1 MTSLFRRLRLGDSDL
16 SGRSIKEFLRNRPIY
31 YKKIDY
37 ERFPRAYA
45 AIKDKIPLKNVIQII
60 GTNGKGS
67 TGRFL
72 ANAIAAAGFSVGHYT
87 SPHVFRLNERIYLG
101 GRIAQSPVFALN
113 SGASN
118 FKNEQNSASASN
130 FTEKQNSA
138 KMQNFANRENSAS
151 QISISNL
158 QNSATQDFIATQN
171 SHGEQN
177 SALQNSVYTT
187 QNFCS
192 KHNFIAQNSID
203 TQNSA
208 STQNL
213 WNSQNLKF
221 SSEQNFKSPLR
232 SNFKSTQSSPPISL
246 GRDATDEELDFA
258 HEFLQESLPAE
269 FKDSL
274 SYFEYLTLAAAVLFR
289 DCDYCVIEAGM
300 GGEFDA
306 TSSFGRTLSL
316 FTPIGT
322 DHLGML
328 GQNLEQI
335 AHTKLITMDKEA
347 ILSDEMSE
355 VPLRIAQQIAEQK
368 GTHLR
373 FAAELLSESEQAQ
386 IAWFC
391 AHNNLPKFQIS
402 NLALA
407 LAAMKFLNLKFEIS
421 QLPPLNLRGRMETL
435 APNLRVDVGHNE
447 LAAQQVVHEIT
458 EIYGG
463 KKIVLIYNAFADK
476 DVAAV
481 LRTLAPV
488 VERVEI
494 FNYEVADR
502 EMAAE
507 AITRALDAL
516 KIPHSP
522 FRGELRADEEYLVF
536 GSFHLVENFILWLEA
551 RRG

>member
-1 MTSLFRRLRLGDSDL
+1 MQ
-16 SGRSIKEFLRNRPIY
+16 NRPIY

-101 GRIAQSPVFALN
+101 GRIAQSHVFALN

-118 FKNEQNSASASN
+118 FKNEQNSVSASN
-130 FTEKQNSA
+130 FTERQNSE
-138 KMQNFANRENSAS
+138 KMQNFASGENSAS

-158 QNSATQDFIATQN
+158 QNSTTQN

-177 SALQNSVYTT
+177 SALQNPVYTT
-187 QNFCS
+187 QNFYS
-192 KHNFIAQNSID
+192 EQNFIARNSID

-213 WNSQNLKF
+213 WNSQDLKSPSEQNLKF
-221 SSEQNFKSPLR
+221 SPEQNFKSQLR
-232 SNFKSTQSSPPISL
+232 SNSKSAQSSLPISL

-335 AHTKLITMDKEA
+335 ARTKLITMDKEA

-373 FAAELLSESEQAQ
+373 FAAELLSKSEQAQ
-386 IAWFC
+386 IAEFC
-391 AHNNLPKFQIS
+391 ARNNLPKFQIS

-421 QLPPLNLRGRMETL
+421 QLPPLNLRGRMEVL

-447 LAAQQVVHEIT
+447 LAAQQVAREIT

-463 KKIVLIYNAFADK
+463 RKIVLIYNAFADK

>member
-1 MTSLFRRLRLGDSDL
+1 M
-16 SGRSIKEFLRNRPIY
+16 SGRSIKEFLQNRPIY

-87 SPHVFRLNERIYLG
+87 SPHVFKLNERIYLG
-101 GRIAQSPVFALN
+101 GRIAQGPVFALN
-113 SGASN
+113 SGALN

-130 FTEKQNSA
+130 FTEKQNSV
-138 KMQNFANRENSAS
+138 KMQNFASGENSAS

-158 QNSATQDFIATQN
+158 QNSATQN
-171 SHGEQN
+171 LRGEQN
-177 SALQNSVYTT
+177 SALQNPVYTT

-192 KHNFIAQNSID
+192 EQNFIAQNSID

-213 WNSQNLKF
+213 WNSQDLKSPSEQNLKF
-221 SSEQNFKSPLR
+221 SPEQNFKSPLG
-232 SNFKSTQSSPPISL
+232 SNFKSAQSSLPISL

-306 TSSFGRTLSL
+306 TSSFGRMLSL

-373 FAAELLSESEQAQ
+373 FAAELLSKSEQAQ
-386 IAWFC
+386 IAEFC

-421 QLPPLNLRGRMETL
+421 QLPPLNLRGRMEVL

-447 LAAQQVVHEIT
+447 LAAQQVAREII
-458 EIYGG
+458 EIYRGR
-463 KKIVLIYNAFADK
+463 KIVLIYNAFADK

-481 LRTLAPV
+481 LQTLAPV

>member
-1 MTSLFRRLRLGDSDL
+1 L
-16 SGRSIKEFLRNRPIY
+16 SGRSIKEFLQNRPIY

-67 TGRFL
+67 PGRFL
-72 ANAIAAAGFSVGHYT
+72 ANAIAEAGFNVGHYT

-101 GRIAQSPVFALN
+101 GRIAQNPVFALN
-113 SGASN
+113 SDASN
-118 FKNEQNSASASN
+118 FKNEQNSALAPN

-151 QISISNL
+151 QIYISNL
-158 QNSATQDFIATQN
+158 QNSTTQN
-171 SHGEQN
+171 LHGEQN
-177 SALQNSVYTT
+177 STLQNPVYTT
-187 QNFCS
+187 QNFYS
-192 KHNFIAQNSID
+192 EQNFIARNSID

-221 SSEQNFKSPLR
+221 SSEQNFKFPLG
-232 SNFKSTQSSPPISL
+232 SNFKPAQSSLPISL

-316 FTPIGT
+316 FTPIDT

-335 AHTKLITMDKEA
+335 ARTKLITMQQTA

-355 VPLRIAQQIAEQK
+355 VPLLIARQIARQKGTRLSLASDFLDAPQRAQIAE
-368 GTHLR
+368 
-373 FAAELLSESEQAQ
+373 
-386 IAWFC
+386 FC
-391 AHNNLPKFQIS
+391 ARNNLPKFQIS
-402 NLALA
+402 NLSLA
-407 LAAMKFLNLKFEIS
+407 FAAMKFLNLKFEIS
-421 QLPPLNLRGRMETL
+421 QLPPLNLRGRMEAL

-447 LAAQQVVHEIT
+447 LAARAIS
-458 EIYGG
+458 EIYAG
-463 KKIVLIYNAFADK
+463 KKIVLIYNSFADK
-476 DVAAV
+476 DIAAV

-488 VERVEI
+488 LKRVEI
-494 FNYEVADR
+494 LSYRVKDR
-502 EMAAE
+502 ELGGAQ
-507 AITRALDAL
+507 IGKCLDEL
-516 KIPHSP
+516 GVPHRKFS
-522 FRGELRADEEYLVF
+522 GEISAGEQYLVF
-536 GSFHLVENFILWLEA
+536 GSFYLAERFLKRYAKGAKL
-551 RRG
+551 G

>member
-1 MTSLFRRLRLGDSDL
+1 M
-16 SGRSIKEFLRNRPIY
+16 SGRSIKEFLQTRPIY

-87 SPHVFRLNERIYLG
+87 SPHVFKLNERIYLG
-101 GRIAQSPVFALN
+101 GRIAQIPVFALN
-113 SGASN
+113 SDASN

-130 FTEKQNSA
+130 FTEKQNSI

-158 QNSATQDFIATQN
+158 QNSTTQN
-171 SHGEQN
+171 LHSEQN
-177 SALQNSVYTT
+177 SALQSFVSTT
-187 QNFCS
+187 
-192 KHNFIAQNSID
+192 QNSID

-208 STQNL
+208 SIQNL
-213 WNSQNLKF
+213 WNSQDLKSSSEQNFNF
-221 SSEQNFKSPLR
+221 SPEQNFKSPLR
-232 SNFKSTQSSPPISL
+232 SNFKSAQSSLPISL

-258 HEFLQESLPAE
+258 HEFLQANLPAE

-368 GTHLR
+368 GTNLR

-386 IAWFC
+386 IAEFC

-407 LAAMKFLNLKFEIS
+407 LAAMKFLNLKFEIP
-421 QLPPLNLRGRMETL
+421 QLPPLNLRGRMEVL

-447 LAAQQVVHEIT
+447 LAAQQVAREII
-458 EIYGG
+458 EIYRGR
-463 KKIVLIYNAFADK
+463 KIVLIYNAFADK

-481 LRTLAPV
+481 LRALAPV

-522 FRGELRADEEYLVF
+522 FRGELRAEEEYLVF

>member
-1 MTSLFRRLRLGDSDL
+1 L
-16 SGRSIKEFLRNRPIY
+16 SGHSIKEFLQNRPIY

-72 ANAIAAAGFSVGHYT
+72 ANAIAAAGFNVGHYT
-87 SPHVFRLNERIYLG
+87 SPHVFKLNERIYLG
-101 GRIAQSPVFALN
+101 GRIAQNPVSALN

-130 FTEKQNSA
+130 FTEKQNSIN
-138 KMQNFANRENSAS
+138 MQNFTSRENSAS

-158 QNSATQDFIATQN
+158 QNSATQN

-177 SALQNSVYTT
+177 YALQSFVSTT
-187 QNFCS
+187 RNFCS
-192 KHNFIAQNSID
+192 EQNSIAQNSID

-208 STQNL
+208 YTQNL
-213 WNSQNLKF
+213 WNSQDLKSSSEQNLKF
-221 SSEQNFKSPLR
+221 SPEQNFKSPLR
-232 SNFKSTQSSPPISL
+232 SNFKSAQSSPPISL

-258 HEFLQESLPAE
+258 HEFLQANLPAE

-355 VPLRIAQQIAEQK
+355 VPLRIAQQIAKQK

-373 FAAELLSESEQAQ
+373 FAAELLSKSEQAQ
-386 IAWFC
+386 IAEFC
-391 AHNNLPKFQIS
+391 ARNNLPKFQIS

-421 QLPPLNLRGRMETL
+421 QLPPLNLRGRMEAL

-447 LAAQQVVHEIT
+447 LAAQQVAREIT

-463 KKIVLIYNAFADK
+463 RKIVLIYNAFADK

-488 VERVEI
+488 VKRVEI

-516 KIPHSP
+516 KIPYSP
-522 FRGELRADEEYLVF
+522 FRGELREDEEYLVF

>member
-1 MTSLFRRLRLGDSDL
+1 L
-16 SGRSIKEFLRNRPIY
+16 SGRSIKEFLQNRPIY

-87 SPHVFRLNERIYLG
+87 SPHVFKLNERIYLG
-101 GRIAQSPVFALN
+101 GRIAQIPVFALN
-113 SGASN
+113 SDASN

-130 FTEKQNSA
+130 FTEKQNSI

-158 QNSATQDFIATQN
+158 QNSTTQN
-171 SHGEQN
+171 LHSEQN
-177 SALQNSVYTT
+177 SALQSFVSTT
-187 QNFCS
+187 
-192 KHNFIAQNSID
+192 QNSID

-213 WNSQNLKF
+213 WNSQDLKSSSEQNFNF
-221 SSEQNFKSPLR
+221 SPEQNFKSPLG
-232 SNFKSTQSSPPISL
+232 SNFKSAQSSLPISL

-274 SYFEYLTLAAAVLFR
+274 SYFEYLTLAAAVIFK

-306 TSSFGRTLSL
+306 TSSFGRMLSL

-355 VPLRIAQQIAEQK
+355 VPLRIARQIAEQK

-373 FAAELLSESEQAQ
+373 FAAELLSKSERAQ
-386 IAWFC
+386 IAEFC

-421 QLPPLNLRGRMETL
+421 QLPPLNLRGRMEAL

-447 LAAQQVVHEIT
+447 LAAQQVAREIT

-463 KKIVLIYNAFADK
+463 RKIVLIYNAFADK

-488 VERVEI
+488 VERVEV
-494 FNYEVADR
+494 FSYEVADR

-507 AITRALDAL
+507 AITRVLDAL

>member
-1 MTSLFRRLRLGDSDL
+1 L
-16 SGRSIKEFLRNRPIY
+16 SGRSIKEFLQNRPIY

-45 AIKDKIPLKNVIQII
+45 AIKDKIPLRNVIQII

-87 SPHVFRLNERIYLG
+87 SPHVFKLNERIYLG
-101 GRIAQSPVFALN
+101 GRIAQNPVSALN

-130 FTEKQNSA
+130 FTEKQNSI

-151 QISISNL
+151 KISISNL
-158 QNSATQDFIATQN
+158 QNSTTQN
-171 SHGEQN
+171 LHGEQN
-177 SALQNSVYTT
+177 SALQSFVSTT
-187 QNFCS
+187 RNFCS
-192 KHNFIAQNSID
+192 EQNSIAQNSID

-213 WNSQNLKF
+213 WNSQDLKSTSEQNLKF
-221 SSEQNFKSPLR
+221 SPEQNFKSPLR
-232 SNFKSTQSSPPISL
+232 SNFKSAQSSLPISL
-246 GRDATDEELDFA
+246 GRDAMDEELDFA
-258 HEFLQESLPAE
+258 HEFLQENLPAE

-373 FAAELLSESEQAQ
+373 FAAELLSKSEQAQ
-386 IAWFC
+386 IAEFC
-391 AHNNLPKFQIS
+391 ARNNLPKFQIS

-421 QLPPLNLRGRMETL
+421 QLPPLNLRGRMEVL

-447 LAAQQVVHEIT
+447 LAAQQVAREIT

>member
-1 MTSLFRRLRLGDSDL
+1 M
-16 SGRSIKEFLRNRPIY
+16 SGRSIKEFLQNRPIY

-87 SPHVFRLNERIYLG
+87 SPHVFKLNERIYLG

-130 FTEKQNSA
+130 FTEKHNSI
-138 KMQNFANRENSAS
+138 KMQHFANRENSAS
-151 QISISNL
+151 QIYISNL

-177 SALQNSVYTT
+177 SALQSFVSTT
-187 QNFCS
+187 RNFCS
-192 KHNFIAQNSID
+192 EQNSIARNSID

-208 STQNL
+208 STRNL
-213 WNSQNLKF
+213 WNSQDLK
-221 SSEQNFKSPLR
+221 SPSEQNFKSPLG
-232 SNFKSTQSSPPISL
+232 SNFKSAQSSLPISL
-246 GRDATDEELDFA
+246 GRDAMDEELDFA

-306 TSSFGRTLSL
+306 TSSFGRMLSL

-355 VPLRIAQQIAEQK
+355 VPLRIARQIAEQK

-373 FAAELLSESEQAQ
+373 FAAELLSKSEQAQ
-386 IAWFC
+386 IVEFC

-421 QLPPLNLRGRMETL
+421 QLPPLNLRGRMEVL

-447 LAAQQVVHEIT
+447 LAAQQVAREIT

-476 DVAAV
+476 DVAVV

-488 VERVEI
+488 IERVEI

-522 FRGELRADEEYLVF
+522 FCGELREDEEYLVF

>member
-1 MTSLFRRLRLGDSDL
+1 M
-16 SGRSIKEFLRNRPIY
+16 SGRSIKEFLQNRPIY

-87 SPHVFRLNERIYLG
+87 SPHVFKLNERIYLG

-113 SGASN
+113 SDASN

-130 FTEKQNSA
+130 FTERQNSE

-158 QNSATQDFIATQN
+158 QNSTTQN

-177 SALQNSVYTT
+177 SALQSFISTT

-192 KHNFIAQNSID
+192 EQNSIAQNSIY

-213 WNSQNLKF
+213 WNSQNFKF
-221 SSEQNFKSPLR
+221 SSEQNFKSPLG
-232 SNFKSTQSSPPISL
+232 SNFKSAQSSLPISL

-258 HEFLQESLPAE
+258 HEFLQANLPAE

-306 TSSFGRTLSL
+306 TSSFGRMLSL

-335 AHTKLITMDKEA
+335 AHTKLITMYKEA

-355 VPLRIAQQIAEQK
+355 VPLRIARQIAEQK

-373 FAAELLSESEQAQ
+373 FAAELLSKSEQAQ
-386 IAWFC
+386 IAGFC
-391 AHNNLPKFQIS
+391 ARNDLPKFQIS

-447 LAAQQVVHEIT
+447 LAAQQVACEIT

-463 KKIVLIYNAFADK
+463 RKIVLIYNAFADK
-476 DVAAV
+476 DVVAV
-481 LRTLAPV
+481 LRALAPV

>member
-1 MTSLFRRLRLGDSDL
+1 MN
-16 SGRSIKEFLRNRPIY
+16 GRSIKEFLQNRPIY

-87 SPHVFRLNERIYLG
+87 SPHVFKLNERIYLG

-113 SGASN
+113 SDASN

-130 FTEKQNSA
+130 STGRQNSE

-158 QNSATQDFIATQN
+158 QNSAMQN
-171 SHGEQN
+171 SHGEWN

-187 QNFCS
+187 QNFYS
-192 KHNFIAQNSID
+192 EQNSITRNSID
-203 TQNSA
+203 TQNYA

-213 WNSQNLKF
+213 WNSQDLKF
-221 SSEQNFKSPLR
+221 SSEQNFKFPLG
-232 SNFKSTQSSPPISL
+232 SNFKSAQSSLPISL

-306 TSSFGRTLSL
+306 TSSFGRMLSL

-335 AHTKLITMDKEA
+335 SHTKLITMDKEA
-347 ILSDEMSE
+347 ILSDEMGE
-355 VPLRIAQQIAEQK
+355 VPLRIARQIAEQK
-368 GTHLR
+368 GTRLG
-373 FAAELLSESEQAQ
+373 FASDFLDASQRAQ
-386 IAWFC
+386 IAEFC

-421 QLPPLNLRGRMETL
+421 QLPPLNLRGRMEVL

-447 LAAQQVVHEIT
+447 LAAQQVAHEIT

-494 FNYEVADR
+494 FSYEVADR

-522 FRGELRADEEYLVF
+522 FCGELRADEEYLVF

>member
-1 MTSLFRRLRLGDSDL
+1 MSKICSV
-16 SGRSIKEFLRNRPIY
+16 KKFLNDRPIF

-37 ERFPRAYA
+37 ERFPKAYES
-45 AIKDKIPLKNVIQII
+45 IKDKIPLKNVIQII

-72 ANAIAAAGFSVGHYT
+72 ANAIAAAGFRVGHYT
-87 SPHVFRLNERIYLG
+87 SPHIFRLNERIYLAG
-101 GRIAQSPVFALN
+101 PTDKCLNFRELNLDRNSNQCLNLDRGLSELNLICDSKSPSKPNLNQSSSELA
-113 SGASN
+113 
-118 FKNEQNSASASN
+118 
-130 FTEKQNSA
+130 KQNFRCA
-138 KMQNFANRENSAS
+138 
-151 QISISNL
+151 
-158 QNSATQDFIATQN
+158 
-171 SHGEQN
+171 
-177 SALQNSVYTT
+177 
-187 QNFCS
+187 
-192 KHNFIAQNSID
+192 
-203 TQNSA
+203 
-208 STQNL
+208 
-213 WNSQNLKF
+213 
-221 SSEQNFKSPLR
+221 
-232 SNFKSTQSSPPISL
+232 PI
-246 GRDATDEELDFA
+246 GRDVSDVQLQRA

-335 AHTKLITMDKEA
+335 AHTKLIMMDKEA

-373 FAAELLSESEQAQ
+373 FATELLSKSEQAQ
-386 IAWFC
+386 IAEFC

-421 QLPPLNLRGRMETL
+421 QLPPLNLRGRMEAL

-447 LAAQQVVHEIT
+447 LAAQQVAREIT

>member
-1 MTSLFRRLRLGDSDL
+1 MN
-16 SGRSIKEFLRNRPIY
+16 GRSIKEFLQNRPIY

-87 SPHVFRLNERIYLG
+87 SPHVFKLNERIYLG

-113 SGASN
+113 SDASN

-130 FTEKQNSA
+130 STGRQNSE

-158 QNSATQDFIATQN
+158 QNSAMQN
-171 SHGEQN
+171 SHGEWN

-187 QNFCS
+187 QNFYS
-192 KHNFIAQNSID
+192 EQNSITRNSID
-203 TQNSA
+203 TQNYA

-213 WNSQNLKF
+213 WNSQDLKF
-221 SSEQNFKSPLR
+221 SSEQNFKFPLG
-232 SNFKSTQSSPPISL
+232 SNFKSAQSSLPISL

-306 TSSFGRTLSL
+306 TSSFGRMLSL

-335 AHTKLITMDKEA
+335 SHTKLITMDKEA
-347 ILSDEMSE
+347 ILSDEMGE
-355 VPLRIAQQIAEQK
+355 VPLRIARQIAEQK
-368 GTHLR
+368 GTRLG
-373 FAAELLSESEQAQ
+373 FASDFLDASQRAQ
-386 IAWFC
+386 IAEFC

-421 QLPPLNLRGRMETL
+421 QLPPLNLRGRMEVL

-447 LAAQQVVHEIT
+447 LAAQQVAHEIT

-494 FNYEVADR
+494 FSYEVADR

>member
-1 MTSLFRRLRLGDSDL
+1 M
-16 SGRSIKEFLRNRPIY
+16 SGRSIKEFLQNRPIY

-87 SPHVFRLNERIYLG
+87 SPHVFKLNERIYLG
-101 GRIAQSPVFALN
+101 GRIAQSPVSTLN
-113 SGASN
+113 SDASN

-158 QNSATQDFIATQN
+158 QNSATQN
-171 SHGEQN
+171 LHSEQN

-213 WNSQNLKF
+213 WNSQDLKSSSEQNLKF
-221 SSEQNFKSPLR
+221 SPEQNFKSPLR

-306 TSSFGRTLSL
+306 TSSFGRMLSL

-386 IAWFC
+386 IVEFC
-391 AHNNLPKFQIS
+391 AHNNMPKFQIS

-421 QLPPLNLRGRMETL
+421 QLPPLNLRGRMEVL

-447 LAAQQVVHEIT
+447 LAAQQVAREII

-463 KKIVLIYNAFADK
+463 RKIVLIYNAFADK

-507 AITRALDAL
+507 AIIRELDAL
-516 KIPHSP
+516 KIPYSP

>member
-1 MTSLFRRLRLGDSDL
+1 M
-16 SGRSIKEFLRNRPIY
+16 SGRSIKEFLQNRPIY

-72 ANAIAAAGFSVGHYT
+72 ANAIAAAGFNVGHYT
-87 SPHVFRLNERIYLG
+87 SPHVFKLNERIYLG

-158 QNSATQDFIATQN
+158 QNSATQN
-171 SHGEQN
+171 LHSEQN
-177 SALQNSVYTT
+177 SAMQNSVYTT
-187 QNFCS
+187 QNFYS
-192 KHNFIAQNSID
+192 EQNFIARNSID
-203 TQNSA
+203 TRNSA

-213 WNSQNLKF
+213 WNSQDLK
-221 SSEQNFKSPLR
+221 SPSEQNFKSPLR
-232 SNFKSTQSSPPISL
+232 SNFKSAQSSLPISL

-355 VPLRIAQQIAEQK
+355 IPLRIAQQIAEQK

-373 FAAELLSESEQAQ
+373 FAAELLSKSERAQ
-386 IAWFC
+386 IVEFC

-421 QLPPLNLRGRMETL
+421 QLPPLNLRGRMEAL

-447 LAAQQVVHEIT
+447 LAAQQVAREIT

-463 KKIVLIYNAFADK
+463 RKIVLIYNAFADK
-476 DVAAV
+476 DVVAV

-494 FNYEVADR
+494 FSYEVADR

>member
-1 MTSLFRRLRLGDSDL
+1 L
-16 SGRSIKEFLRNRPIY
+16 SGRSIKEFLQNRPIY

-87 SPHVFRLNERIYLG
+87 SPHVFKLNERIYLD

-113 SGASN
+113 SDASN

-130 FTEKQNSA
+130 FTEKQNSV

-158 QNSATQDFIATQN
+158 QNSTTQDFIVTQN

-177 SALQNSVYTT
+177 SALQSFVSTT
-187 QNFCS
+187 RNFCS
-192 KHNFIAQNSID
+192 KQNFIARNSID

-213 WNSQNLKF
+213 WNSQDLE
-221 SSEQNFKSPLR
+221 SPSEQNFKFPLG
-232 SNFKSTQSSPPISL
+232 SNFKSAQSSPPISL

-258 HEFLQESLPAE
+258 HEFLQESLPAK

-306 TSSFGRTLSL
+306 TSSFGRMLSL

-373 FAAELLSESEQAQ
+373 FAADFLSESERAQ
-386 IAWFC
+386 IAEFC

-421 QLPPLNLRGRMETL
+421 QLPPLNLRGRMEIL

-447 LAAQQVVHEIT
+447 LAAQQVAREIT

-463 KKIVLIYNAFADK
+463 RKIVLIYNAFADK
-476 DVAAV
+476 DVVAV

-494 FNYEVADR
+494 FSYEVADR

-507 AITRALDAL
+507 AITRALDAI

>member
-1 MTSLFRRLRLGDSDL
+1 M
-16 SGRSIKEFLRNRPIY
+16 SGRSIKEFLQNRPIY

-45 AIKDKIPLKNVIQII
+45 AIKDKIPLRNVIQII

-87 SPHVFRLNERIYLG
+87 SPHVFKLNERIYLG
-101 GRIAQSPVFALN
+101 GRIAQNPVFALN
-113 SGASN
+113 SDASN
-118 FKNEQNSASASN
+118 FKNEQNSALAPN
-130 FTEKQNSA
+130 FTEKQNSI

-158 QNSATQDFIATQN
+158 QNSTTQDFITMQD

-192 KHNFIAQNSID
+192 KHNFIAQNS
-203 TQNSA
+203 T

-213 WNSQNLKF
+213 WNSQDLKSPSEQNLKF
-221 SSEQNFKSPLR
+221 SPEQNFKSPLR

-246 GRDATDEELDFA
+246 GRDVTDEELDFA

-306 TSSFGRTLSL
+306 TSSVGRMLSL

-355 VPLRIAQQIAEQK
+355 VPLRIARQIAEQK

-373 FAAELLSESEQAQ
+373 FAAELLSKSEQAQ
-386 IAWFC
+386 IAEFC

-407 LAAMKFLNLKFEIS
+407 IAAMKFLNLKFEIS
-421 QLPPLNLRGRMETL
+421 QLPPLNLCGRMEVL

-447 LAAQQVVHEIT
+447 LAAQQVAREIT
-458 EIYGG
+458 EIYEGR
-463 KKIVLIYNAFADK
+463 KIVLIYNAFADK

-551 RRG
+551 RCG

>member
-1 MTSLFRRLRLGDSDL
+1 M
-16 SGRSIKEFLRNRPIY
+16 SGRSIKEFLQNRPIY

-101 GRIAQSPVFALN
+101 GRIAQSLVFALN
-113 SGASN
+113 SDASN
-118 FKNEQNSASASN
+118 FKNERNSASASN

-158 QNSATQDFIATQN
+158 QNSTTQN
-171 SHGEQN
+171 LHSEQN
-177 SALQNSVYTT
+177 SALQNSVSTT
-187 QNFCS
+187 RNFCS
-192 KHNFIAQNSID
+192 EQNFIARNSID

-208 STQNL
+208 STRNL
-213 WNSQNLKF
+213 WNSQDLKSPSEQNLKF
-221 SSEQNFKSPLR
+221 SSEQNFKFPLG
-232 SNFKSTQSSPPISL
+232 SNFKSAQSSLPISL

-355 VPLRIAQQIAEQK
+355 VPLHIAQQIAEQK

-373 FAAELLSESEQAQ
+373 FATEFLSESEQAQ

-391 AHNNLPKFQIS
+391 ACNNLPKFQIS

-407 LAAMKFLNLKFEIS
+407 LAAMKFLNLKFGIS
-421 QLPPLNLRGRMETL
+421 QLPPLNLRGRMEVL

-447 LAAQQVVHEIT
+447 LAAQQVAREIT

-463 KKIVLIYNAFADK
+463 RKIVLIYNAFADK

>member
-1 MTSLFRRLRLGDSDL
+1 M
-16 SGRSIKEFLRNRPIY
+16 SGRSIKEFLQNRPIY

-72 ANAIAAAGFSVGHYT
+72 ANAIAAAGFNVGHYT
-87 SPHVFRLNERIYLG
+87 SPHVFKLNERIYLG
-101 GRIAQSPVFALN
+101 GRIAQNPVFALN
-113 SGASN
+113 SDASN

-130 FTEKQNSA
+130 FTEKQNSV

-151 QISISNL
+151 QVSISNL
-158 QNSATQDFIATQN
+158 QNS
-171 SHGEQN
+171 
-177 SALQNSVYTT
+177 TT

-192 KHNFIAQNSID
+192 EQNSIAQNSID

-213 WNSQNLKF
+213 WNSQDLKSPSEQNLKI
-221 SSEQNFKSPLR
+221 SPEQNFKSPLG
-232 SNFKSTQSSPPISL
+232 SNFKSAQSSLPISL

-373 FAAELLSESEQAQ
+373 FAAELLSKSEQAQ

-391 AHNNLPKFQIS
+391 ACNNLPKFQIS

-421 QLPPLNLRGRMETL
+421 QLPPLNLRGRMEVL

-447 LAAQQVVHEIT
+447 LAAQQVAREIT

-463 KKIVLIYNAFADK
+463 RKIVLIYNAFADK
-476 DVAAV
+476 DVVAV
-481 LRTLAPV
+481 LRALAPV
-488 VERVEI
+488 VKRVEI
-494 FNYEVADR
+494 FSYEVADR

>member
-1 MTSLFRRLRLGDSDL
+1 M
-16 SGRSIKEFLRNRPIY
+16 SGRSIKEFLQNRPIY

-87 SPHVFRLNERIYLG
+87 SPHVFKLNERIYLD

-113 SGASN
+113 SDASN

-130 FTEKQNSA
+130 FTEKQNSV

-158 QNSATQDFIATQN
+158 QNSTTQDFIVTQN

-177 SALQNSVYTT
+177 SALQSFVSTT
-187 QNFCS
+187 RNFCS
-192 KHNFIAQNSID
+192 KQNFIARNSID

-213 WNSQNLKF
+213 WNSQDLE
-221 SSEQNFKSPLR
+221 SPSEQNFKFPLG
-232 SNFKSTQSSPPISL
+232 SNFKSAQSSPPISL

-258 HEFLQESLPAE
+258 HEFLQESLPAK

-306 TSSFGRTLSL
+306 TSSFGRMLSL

-373 FAAELLSESEQAQ
+373 FAADFLSESERAQ
-386 IAWFC
+386 IAEFC

-421 QLPPLNLRGRMETL
+421 QLPPLNLRGRMEIL

-447 LAAQQVVHEIT
+447 LAAQQVAREIT

-463 KKIVLIYNAFADK
+463 RKIVLIYNAFADK
-476 DVAAV
+476 DVVAV

-507 AITRALDAL
+507 AITRALDAI

>member
-1 MTSLFRRLRLGDSDL
+1 MQ
-16 SGRSIKEFLRNRPIY
+16 NRPIY

-87 SPHVFRLNERIYLG
+87 SPHVFKLNERIYLG

-158 QNSATQDFIATQN
+158 QNSATQN
-171 SHGEQN
+171 LHSEQN
-177 SALQNSVYTT
+177 SALQSFVSTT
-187 QNFCS
+187 RNFCS
-192 KHNFIAQNSID
+192 EHNFIARNSID
-203 TQNSA
+203 TQNYA

-213 WNSQNLKF
+213 WNSQDLK
-221 SSEQNFKSPLR
+221 SPSEQNFKSA
-232 SNFKSTQSSPPISL
+232 QSSLPISL

-274 SYFEYLTLAAAVLFR
+274 SYFEYLTLAAAVIFK

-373 FAAELLSESEQAQ
+373 FATELLSKSEQAQ
-386 IAWFC
+386 IAEFC

-421 QLPPLNLRGRMETL
+421 QLPPLNLRGRMEVL

-447 LAAQQVVHEIT
+447 LAAQQVAREIT

>member
-1 MTSLFRRLRLGDSDL
+1 M
-16 SGRSIKEFLRNRPIY
+16 SGRSIKEFLQNRPIY

-87 SPHVFRLNERIYLG
+87 SPHVFKLNERIYLG
-101 GRIAQSPVFALN
+101 GRIAQSPVSALN
-113 SGASN
+113 SDASN
-118 FKNEQNSASASN
+118 FENKQNSASASN

-151 QISISNL
+151 KISISNL
-158 QNSATQDFIATQN
+158 QNSAMQN
-171 SHGEQN
+171 SHGEWN

-187 QNFCS
+187 RNFCS
-192 KHNFIAQNSID
+192 KQNFIARNSID

-213 WNSQNLKF
+213 WNSQDLKSSSEQNFKF
-221 SSEQNFKSPLR
+221 SPEQNFKSPLG
-232 SNFKSTQSSPPISL
+232 SNFKSTQSSLPISL

-306 TSSFGRTLSL
+306 TSSFGRMLSL

-355 VPLRIAQQIAEQK
+355 VPLRIARQIAEQK
-368 GTHLR
+368 GTRLG
-373 FAAELLSESEQAQ
+373 FASDFLDAPQRAQ
-386 IAWFC
+386 IAGFC

-421 QLPPLNLRGRMETL
+421 QLPPLNLRGRMEAL

-447 LAAQQVVHEIT
+447 LAAQQVAREIT

-463 KKIVLIYNAFADK
+463 RKIVLIYNAFADK
-476 DVAAV
+476 DVVAV

-494 FNYEVADR
+494 FSYEVADR

>member
-1 MTSLFRRLRLGDSDL
+1 M
-16 SGRSIKEFLRNRPIY
+16 SGRSIKEFLQNRPIY

-72 ANAIAAAGFSVGHYT
+72 ANAIAAAGFNVGHYT
-87 SPHVFRLNERIYLG
+87 SPHVFKLNERIYLG
-101 GRIAQSPVFALN
+101 GRIAQIPVFALN
-113 SGASN
+113 SDASN

-130 FTEKQNSA
+130 FTEKQNSI

-158 QNSATQDFIATQN
+158 QNSTTQN
-171 SHGEQN
+171 LHSEQN
-177 SALQNSVYTT
+177 SALQSFVSTT
-187 QNFCS
+187 
-192 KHNFIAQNSID
+192 QNSID

-208 STQNL
+208 SIQNL
-213 WNSQNLKF
+213 WNSQDLKSSSEQNFNF
-221 SSEQNFKSPLR
+221 SPEQNFKSPLR
-232 SNFKSTQSSPPISL
+232 SNFKSAQSSLPISL

-258 HEFLQESLPAE
+258 HEFLQANLPAE

-368 GTHLR
+368 GTNLR

-386 IAWFC
+386 IAEFC

-421 QLPPLNLRGRMETL
+421 QLPPLNLRGRMEVL

-447 LAAQQVVHEIT
+447 LAAQQVAHEIT
-458 EIYGG
+458 EIYRGR
-463 KKIVLIYNAFADK
+463 KIVLIYNAFADK

-481 LRTLAPV
+481 LRALAPV

-522 FRGELRADEEYLVF
+522 FRGELRAEEEYLVF

>member
-1 MTSLFRRLRLGDSDL
+1 M
-16 SGRSIKEFLRNRPIY
+16 SGRSIKEFLQNRPIY

-45 AIKDKIPLKNVIQII
+45 AIKDKIPLRNVIQII

-87 SPHVFRLNERIYLG
+87 SPHVFKLNERIYLG
-101 GRIAQSPVFALN
+101 GRIAQGPVSALN
-113 SGASN
+113 SDASN

-138 KMQNFANRENSAS
+138 KMQNFANIENSAS

-158 QNSATQDFIATQN
+158 QNSVTQN
-171 SHGEQN
+171 SHSKQN

-192 KHNFIAQNSID
+192 EQNFIARNSID

-213 WNSQNLKF
+213 WNSQDLKLPSEQNFNF
-221 SSEQNFKSPLR
+221 SPEQNFKSPLR
-232 SNFKSTQSSPPISL
+232 SNFKSAQSSPPISL

-306 TSSFGRTLSL
+306 TSSFGRMLSL

-368 GTHLR
+368 GTRLG
-373 FAAELLSESEQAQ
+373 FASDFLDASQRAQ
-386 IAWFC
+386 IAEFC
-391 AHNNLPKFQIS
+391 ACNNLPKFQIS

-421 QLPPLNLRGRMETL
+421 QLPPLNLRGRMEVL

-447 LAAQQVVHEIT
+447 LAAQQVAREIT

-463 KKIVLIYNAFADK
+463 RKIVLIYNAFADK

-481 LRTLAPV
+481 LQALAPV
-488 VERVEI
+488 VKRVEI

>member
-1 MTSLFRRLRLGDSDL
+1 L
-16 SGRSIKEFLRNRPIY
+16 SGHSIKEFLQNRPIY

-72 ANAIAAAGFSVGHYT
+72 ANAIAAAGFNVGHYT
-87 SPHVFRLNERIYLG
+87 SPHVFKLNERIYLG
-101 GRIAQSPVFALN
+101 GRIAQIPVFALN
-113 SGASN
+113 SDASN

-130 FTEKQNSA
+130 FTEKQNSI

-158 QNSATQDFIATQN
+158 QNSTTQN
-171 SHGEQN
+171 LHSEQN
-177 SALQNSVYTT
+177 SALQSFVSTT
-187 QNFCS
+187 
-192 KHNFIAQNSID
+192 QNSID

-208 STQNL
+208 SIQNL
-213 WNSQNLKF
+213 WNSQDLKSSSEQNFNF
-221 SSEQNFKSPLR
+221 SPEQNFKSPLR
-232 SNFKSTQSSPPISL
+232 SNFKSAQSSLPISL

-258 HEFLQESLPAE
+258 HEFLQANLPAE

-368 GTHLR
+368 GTNLR

-386 IAWFC
+386 IAEFC

-407 LAAMKFLNLKFEIS
+407 LAAMKFLNLKFEIP
-421 QLPPLNLRGRMETL
+421 QLPPLNLRGRMEVL

-447 LAAQQVVHEIT
+447 LAAQQVAREII
-458 EIYGG
+458 EIYRGR
-463 KKIVLIYNAFADK
+463 KIVLIYNAFADK

-481 LRTLAPV
+481 LRALAPV

-522 FRGELRADEEYLVF
+522 FHGELRAEEEYLVF

>member
-1 MTSLFRRLRLGDSDL
+1 M
-16 SGRSIKEFLRNRPIY
+16 SGRSIKEFLQNRPIY

-45 AIKDKIPLKNVIQII
+45 AIKDKIPLRNVIQII

-87 SPHVFRLNERIYLG
+87 SPHVFKLNERIYLG

-118 FKNEQNSASASN
+118 FKNEQNSALAPN

-138 KMQNFANRENSAS
+138 KMQNFASGENSTS
-151 QISISNL
+151 QIYISNL
-158 QNSATQDFIATQN
+158 QNSATQN

-177 SALQNSVYTT
+177 SALQSFVSTT
-187 QNFCS
+187 RNFCS
-192 KHNFIAQNSID
+192 EHNFIAQNSID

-213 WNSQNLKF
+213 WNSQDLK
-221 SSEQNFKSPLR
+221 SPSEQNFKSQLR
-232 SNFKSTQSSPPISL
+232 SNSKPAQSSLPISL

-373 FAAELLSESEQAQ
+373 FAAELLSKSERAQ
-386 IAWFC
+386 IVEFC

-421 QLPPLNLRGRMETL
+421 QLPPLNLRGRMEVL

-447 LAAQQVVHEIT
+447 LAAQQVAHEIT

-463 KKIVLIYNAFADK
+463 RKIVLIYNAFADK
-476 DVAAV
+476 DVVAV

-494 FNYEVADR
+494 FNYEVVDR

-507 AITRALDAL
+507 AITRELDVL

>member
-1 MTSLFRRLRLGDSDL
+1 M
-16 SGRSIKEFLRNRPIY
+16 SGHSIKEFLQNRPIY

-72 ANAIAAAGFSVGHYT
+72 ANAIAAAGFNVGHYT
-87 SPHVFRLNERIYLG
+87 SPHVFKLNERIYLG
-101 GRIAQSPVFALN
+101 GRIAQNPVSALN

-130 FTEKQNSA
+130 FTEKQNSIN
-138 KMQNFANRENSAS
+138 MQNFTSRENSAS

-158 QNSATQDFIATQN
+158 QNSATQN

-177 SALQNSVYTT
+177 YALQSFVSTT
-187 QNFCS
+187 RNFCS
-192 KHNFIAQNSID
+192 EQNSIAQNSID

-208 STQNL
+208 YTQNL
-213 WNSQNLKF
+213 WNSQDLKSSSEQNLKF
-221 SSEQNFKSPLR
+221 SPEQNFKSQLR
-232 SNFKSTQSSPPISL
+232 SNSKSAQSSLPISL

-269 FKDSL
+269 FKNSL

-306 TSSFGRTLSL
+306 TSSFGRMLSL

-355 VPLRIAQQIAEQK
+355 IPLRIARQIAEQK

-373 FAAELLSESEQAQ
+373 FAAELLSKSEQAQ
-386 IAWFC
+386 IAGFC
-391 AHNNLPKFQIS
+391 ARNDLPKFQIS

-421 QLPPLNLRGRMETL
+421 QLPPLNLRGRMEVL

-447 LAAQQVVHEIT
+447 LAAQQVAREIT
-458 EIYGG
+458 EIYGS

-522 FRGELRADEEYLVF
+522 FRGELREDEEYLVF

>member
-1 MTSLFRRLRLGDSDL
+1 MN
-16 SGRSIKEFLRNRPIY
+16 GRSIKEFLQNRPIY

-87 SPHVFRLNERIYLG
+87 SPHVFKLNERIYLG

-113 SGASN
+113 SDASN

-130 FTEKQNSA
+130 FTERQNSE
-138 KMQNFANRENSAS
+138 KMQNFENRENSAS

-158 QNSATQDFIATQN
+158 QNSATQN
-171 SHGEQN
+171 LHSEQN
-177 SALQNSVYTT
+177 SALQSFVSTT

-192 KHNFIAQNSID
+192 EQNFIARNSID

-213 WNSQNLKF
+213 WNSQDLK
-221 SSEQNFKSPLR
+221 SPSEQNFKSPLG
-232 SNFKSTQSSPPISL
+232 SNFKSAQSSPPISL

-274 SYFEYLTLAAAVLFR
+274 SYFEYPTLAAAVLFR

-347 ILSDEMSE
+347 ILSDEMGE

-373 FAAELLSESEQAQ
+373 FAAELLSKSEQAQ
-386 IAWFC
+386 IVEFC
-391 AHNNLPKFQIS
+391 ACNNLPKFQIS

-421 QLPPLNLRGRMETL
+421 QLPPLNLRGRMEAL

-447 LAAQQVVHEIT
+447 LAAQQVAREII
-458 EIYGG
+458 EIYGS

-481 LRTLAPV
+481 LQTLAPV

-494 FNYEVADR
+494 FSYEVADR

-507 AITRALDAL
+507 AITRELDAI

-536 GSFHLVENFILWLEA
+536 GSFHLLENFILWLEA
-551 RRG
+551 RRGYN

>member
-1 MTSLFRRLRLGDSDL
+1 M
-16 SGRSIKEFLRNRPIY
+16 SGRSIKEFLQNRPIY

-45 AIKDKIPLKNVIQII
+45 AIKDKIPLRNVIQII

-87 SPHVFRLNERIYLG
+87 SPHVFKLNERIYLG

-130 FTEKQNSA
+130 FTEKQNSV
-138 KMQNFANRENSAS
+138 KMQNFASGENSAS
-151 QISISNL
+151 KISISNL
-158 QNSATQDFIATQN
+158 QNSATQDLH
-171 SHGEQN
+171 SKQN
-177 SALQNSVYTT
+177 SALQSFVYTT
-187 QNFCS
+187 QNFYS
-192 KHNFIAQNSID
+192 EQNSIARNSID

-213 WNSQNLKF
+213 WNSQDLKLPSEQNFNF
-221 SSEQNFKSPLR
+221 SPEQNFKSPLG
-232 SNFKSTQSSPPISL
+232 SNFKSAQSSPPISL

-421 QLPPLNLRGRMETL
+421 QLPPLNLRGRMEVL

-447 LAAQQVVHEIT
+447 LAAQQAAREIT

-463 KKIVLIYNAFADK
+463 RKIVLIYNAFADK
-476 DVAAV
+476 DVFAV

-494 FNYEVADR
+494 FSYEVADR

-507 AITRALDAL
+507 AIIRALDAL

>member
-1 MTSLFRRLRLGDSDL
+1 M
-16 SGRSIKEFLRNRPIY
+16 SGRSIKEFLQNRPIY

-101 GRIAQSPVFALN
+101 GRIAQSPVSALN
-113 SGASN
+113 SSALN

-130 FTEKQNSA
+130 FTEKQNSI

-158 QNSATQDFIATQN
+158 QDSATQN

-177 SALQNSVYTT
+177 SALQSFVSTT
-187 QNFCS
+187 RNFCS
-192 KHNFIAQNSID
+192 EQNSIARNSID

-213 WNSQNLKF
+213 WNSQDLKSPSEQNLKF
-221 SSEQNFKSPLR
+221 SPKQNFKSA
-232 SNFKSTQSSPPISL
+232 QSSPPVSL

-391 AHNNLPKFQIS
+391 ACNNLPKFQIS

-421 QLPPLNLRGRMETL
+421 QLPPLNLRGRMEVL

-447 LAAQQVVHEIT
+447 LAAQQVAREIT

-463 KKIVLIYNAFADK
+463 RKIVLIYNAFADK

>member
-1 MTSLFRRLRLGDSDL
+1 M
-16 SGRSIKEFLRNRPIY
+16 SGRSIKEFLQNRPIY

-87 SPHVFRLNERIYLG
+87 SPHVFKLNERIYLG
-101 GRIAQSPVFALN
+101 GQIAQSPVFALN

-138 KMQNFANRENSAS
+138 KMQHFASGENSAS

-158 QNSATQDFIATQN
+158 QNSTTQDFITMQD

-192 KHNFIAQNSID
+192 KHNFIAQNS
-203 TQNSA
+203 T

-213 WNSQNLKF
+213 WNSQDLK
-221 SSEQNFKSPLR
+221 SPSEQNFKSPLR
-232 SNFKSTQSSPPISL
+232 SNFKSTQSSLPISL
-246 GRDATDEELDFA
+246 GRDAVDEELDFV

-306 TSSFGRTLSL
+306 TSSFGRMLSL

-373 FAAELLSESEQAQ
+373 FTAELLSESEQAQ

-421 QLPPLNLRGRMETL
+421 QLPPLNLRGRMEVL

-447 LAAQQVVHEIT
+447 LAAQQVAREIT

>member
-1 MTSLFRRLRLGDSDL
+1 M
-16 SGRSIKEFLRNRPIY
+16 SGRSIKEFLQNRPIY

-72 ANAIAAAGFSVGHYT
+72 ANAIAEAGFSVGHYT
-87 SPHVFRLNERIYLG
+87 SPHVFKLNERIYLG

-130 FTEKQNSA
+130 STEKQNSV
-138 KMQNFANRENSAS
+138 KMQNFASRENSAS

-158 QNSATQDFIATQN
+158 QNFATQN
-171 SHGEQN
+171 LHSEQN

-187 QNFCS
+187 QNFCVE
-192 KHNFIAQNSID
+192 QNSIARNSMD

-213 WNSQNLKF
+213 WNSQDLKLPSEQNLKF
-221 SSEQNFKSPLR
+221 SPKQNFKSPLR
-232 SNFKSTQSSPPISL
+232 LNSKSAQSSLPISL
-246 GRDATDEELDFA
+246 GRDAMDEELDFA

-306 TSSFGRTLSL
+306 TSSFGRMLSL

-421 QLPPLNLRGRMETL
+421 QLPPLNLRGRMEVL

-447 LAAQQVVHEIT
+447 LAAQQVAHEIT

-502 EMAAE
+502 KMAAE

>member
-1 MTSLFRRLRLGDSDL
+1 M
-16 SGRSIKEFLRNRPIY
+16 SGRSIKEFLQNRPIY

-87 SPHVFRLNERIYLG
+87 SPHVFKLNERIYLG

-118 FKNEQNSASASN
+118 FKNERNSASASN

-151 QISISNL
+151 QIYISNL
-158 QNSATQDFIATQN
+158 QNSATQN

-192 KHNFIAQNSID
+192 EQNSIARNSMD

-213 WNSQNLKF
+213 WNSQDLKLPSEQNFNF
-221 SSEQNFKSPLR
+221 SPEQNFKSPLR
-232 SNFKSTQSSPPISL
+232 SNFKSAQSSLPISL

-355 VPLRIAQQIAEQK
+355 VPLRIARQIAEQK

-373 FAAELLSESEQAQ
+373 FAAELLSKSEQAQ
-386 IAWFC
+386 IAGFC
-391 AHNNLPKFQIS
+391 ARNDLPKFQIS

-421 QLPPLNLRGRMETL
+421 QLPPLNLCGRMEVL

-447 LAAQQVVHEIT
+447 LAAQQVAREIT
-458 EIYGG
+458 EIYEGR
-463 KKIVLIYNAFADK
+463 KIVLIYNAFADK

-551 RRG
+551 RCG

>member
-1 MTSLFRRLRLGDSDL
+1 M
-16 SGRSIKEFLRNRPIY
+16 SGRSIKEFLQNRPIY

-87 SPHVFRLNERIYLG
+87 SPHVFKLNERIYLD

-113 SGASN
+113 SDASN

-130 FTEKQNSA
+130 FTEKQNSV

-158 QNSATQDFIATQN
+158 QNSTTQDFIVTQN

-177 SALQNSVYTT
+177 SALQSFVSTT
-187 QNFCS
+187 RNFCS
-192 KHNFIAQNSID
+192 KQNFIARNSID

-213 WNSQNLKF
+213 WNSQDLE
-221 SSEQNFKSPLR
+221 SPSEQNFKFPLG
-232 SNFKSTQSSPPISL
+232 SNFKSAQSSPPISL

-258 HEFLQESLPAE
+258 HEFLQESLPAK

-306 TSSFGRTLSL
+306 TSSFGRMLSL

-373 FAAELLSESEQAQ
+373 FAAELLSKNERAQ
-386 IAWFC
+386 IAEFC

-407 LAAMKFLNLKFEIS
+407 LAAMKFLNLKFEIP
-421 QLPPLNLRGRMETL
+421 QLPPLNLRGRMEVL

-447 LAAQQVVHEIT
+447 LAAQQVAREII

-463 KKIVLIYNAFADK
+463 RKIVLIYNAFADK
-476 DVAAV
+476 DVVAV

-494 FNYEVADR
+494 FSYEVADR

>member
-1 MTSLFRRLRLGDSDL
+1 M
-16 SGRSIKEFLRNRPIY
+16 SGRSIKEFLQNRPIY

-72 ANAIAAAGFSVGHYT
+72 ANAIAAAGFRVGHYT
-87 SPHVFRLNERIYLG
+87 SPHVFRLNERIYLAG
-101 GRIAQSPVFALN
+101 PTDKRLN
-113 SGASN
+113 SRELNLDHNSKQCLNLDRGSSELN
-118 FKNEQNSASASN
+118 FICDSKSPSKPNLNQSSSELA
-130 FTEKQNSA
+130 KQNFRSA
-138 KMQNFANRENSAS
+138 
-151 QISISNL
+151 
-158 QNSATQDFIATQN
+158 
-171 SHGEQN
+171 
-177 SALQNSVYTT
+177 
-187 QNFCS
+187 
-192 KHNFIAQNSID
+192 
-203 TQNSA
+203 
-208 STQNL
+208 
-213 WNSQNLKF
+213 
-221 SSEQNFKSPLR
+221 
-232 SNFKSTQSSPPISL
+232 PI
-246 GRDATDEELDFA
+246 GRDVSDAQLQRA
-258 HEFLQESLPAE
+258 HEFLQANLPTE

-274 SYFEYLTLAAAVLFR
+274 SYFEYLTLAAAVIFKE
-289 DCDYCVIEAGM
+289 CDYCVIEAGM

-306 TSSFGRTLSL
+306 TSSFGRALSL
-316 FTPIGT
+316 FTPIDT

-328 GQNLEQI
+328 GRNLEQI
-335 AHTKLITMDKEA
+335 ARTKLVTMQEAA

-355 VPLRIAQQIAEQK
+355 VPLRIARQIAEKK
-368 GTHLR
+368 GTR
-373 FAAELLSESEQAQ
+373 LSLASDFLDVPQRAQ
-386 IAWFC
+386 IAEFC
-391 AHNNLPKFQIS
+391 ARNNLPKFQIS
-402 NLALA
+402 NLSLA

-421 QLPPLNLRGRMETL
+421 QLPPLNLRGRMEVL

-447 LAAQQVVHEIT
+447 LAAQQAAREIT

-463 KKIVLIYNAFADK
+463 RKIVLIYNAFADK
-476 DVAAV
+476 DVFAV

-494 FNYEVADR
+494 FSYEVADR

-507 AITRALDAL
+507 AIIRALDAL

-522 FRGELRADEEYLVF
+522 FRGELRAEEEYLVF

>member
-1 MTSLFRRLRLGDSDL
+1 M
-16 SGRSIKEFLRNRPIY
+16 SGRSIKEFLQNRPIY

-101 GRIAQSPVFALN
+101 GRIAQSPVSALN
-113 SGASN
+113 SDASN

-130 FTEKQNSA
+130 FTEKQNFA
-138 KMQNFANRENSAS
+138 KMQNFANRENSAT

-158 QNSATQDFIATQN
+158 QNSATQN
-171 SHGEQN
+171 LHSEQN
-177 SALQNSVYTT
+177 S
-187 QNFCS
+187 
-192 KHNFIAQNSID
+192 IAQNSID
-203 TQNSA
+203 TQNST

-213 WNSQNLKF
+213 WNLQDLKSPSEQNFNF
-221 SSEQNFKSPLR
+221 SPEQNFKSQLR
-232 SNFKSTQSSPPISL
+232 SNFKSAQSSLPISL

-258 HEFLQESLPAE
+258 HEFLQANLPAE

-306 TSSFGRTLSL
+306 TSSFGRMLSL

-335 AHTKLITMDKEA
+335 AHTKLITMEKEA
-347 ILSDEMSE
+347 ILSDDMSE

-373 FAAELLSESEQAQ
+373 FAAELLSKSEQAQ
-386 IAWFC
+386 IAEFC
-391 AHNNLPKFQIS
+391 ACNNLPKFQIS

-421 QLPPLNLRGRMETL
+421 QLPPLNLRGRMEVL

-447 LAAQQVVHEIT
+447 LAAQQVAREIT

-463 KKIVLIYNAFADK
+463 RKIVLIYNAFADK

-488 VERVEI
+488 IERVEI
-494 FNYEVADR
+494 FSYEVADR

-507 AITRALDAL
+507 AITRALDTL

>member
-1 MTSLFRRLRLGDSDL
+1 L
-16 SGRSIKEFLRNRPIY
+16 SGRSIKEFLQNRPIY

-72 ANAIAAAGFSVGHYT
+72 ANAIAAAGFNVGHYT
-87 SPHVFRLNERIYLG
+87 SPHVFKLNERIYLG
-101 GRIAQSPVFALN
+101 GRIAQIPVFALN
-113 SGASN
+113 SDASN

-130 FTEKQNSA
+130 FTEKQNSI

-158 QNSATQDFIATQN
+158 QNSTTQN
-171 SHGEQN
+171 LHSEQN
-177 SALQNSVYTT
+177 SALQSFVSTT
-187 QNFCS
+187 
-192 KHNFIAQNSID
+192 QNSID

-208 STQNL
+208 SIQNL
-213 WNSQNLKF
+213 WNSQDLKSSSEQNFNF
-221 SSEQNFKSPLR
+221 SPEQNFKSPLR
-232 SNFKSTQSSPPISL
+232 SNFKSAQSSLPISL

-258 HEFLQESLPAE
+258 HEFLQANLPAE

-368 GTHLR
+368 GTNLR

-386 IAWFC
+386 IAEFC

-421 QLPPLNLRGRMETL
+421 QLPPLNLRGRMEVL

-447 LAAQQVVHEIT
+447 LAAQQVAREIT

-481 LRTLAPV
+481 LRALAPV

-494 FNYEVADR
+494 FSYEVADR

-507 AITRALDAL
+507 AIIRALDAL